1 MNLLKRMYCARGECR
16 TKWSKCCVLVSA
28 MHGVV
33 LLYMRQG
40 KEFVC
45 FRAETMGLSNGDI
58 IALQD
63 MKCAVGPLL
72 GVLVGPS
79 SFSGFMCCVLMRAFQ
94 GAGPCKAPNNM

>member
-1 MNLLKRMYCARGECR
+1 MQ
-16 TKWSKCCVLVSA
+16 
-28 MHGVV
+28 GVV

-79 SFSGFMCCVLMRAFQ
+79 FFFV
-94 GAGPCKAPNNM
+94 CKALREDTELGLN